1 MKKKFIQVAVFFLVV
16 FSFLICIIS
25 CKKSNE
31 MSLDEISIATTDGT
45 AALLAKTISKPWQ
58 GEEYVPGAVGGVWNS
73 SMIEDPKT
81 FNLIISERDATTS
94 SIMAHMHDYLVDYD
108 YVKKEFVPNC
118 ASPEIIVNEEEQTM
132 SVVYTLRD
140 DLYWS
145 FYDSTEK
152 IPVTSDDVI
161 FWYDEIEGDPEF
173 RSSAYNSQFT
183 QLPDGTEKR
192 ITIEKIDDK
201 RFAFHFPRIDSN
213 PLLSTNRN
221 FGPKFLF
228 EPAKKQGGVQ
238 GVLDLFS
245 VDTDP
250 KKIPSMG
257 PWFLIEYSPG
267 QRLVFARNPD
277 YWRKDSNGVAYP
289 YPETKV
295 AQIVSDPNT
304 QYLLFKEGKQEV
316 YTPRPE
322 ELDEVVN
329 LQKQKV
335 GNQTDGWTVF
345 NSEGDL
351 GAPLWSFNQNPIH
364 KDKPFYNW
372 FSKKEFRQGMS
383 CLLNRDRIIS
393 QTYRGL
399 GAPKYSFFAEANPFY
414 DSSIF
419 LQYKYDIKKA
429 EELFAKIGM
438 KKNSEG
444 LLVDM
449 QGNLVEF
456 DLTIPSDSTIFSDIA
471 TIIMDEC
478 AKVGITVNIR
488 NTDFQ
493 KIVEQLSSTYDWQ
506 SVLIGLGTNYWP
518 TQGSNVWPSDGNLHL
533 WYPLQ
538 ESPATEWEARIDNLY
553 EQGSS
558 TVDKEAAKKI
568 WDEYQKI
575 LLEECPVIYLV
586 TGRSFVAIQ
595 NRWDFSNFYYDNIG
609 GANTSFLYLQK

>member
-1 MKKKFIQVAVFFLVV
+1 MKKNFIQVAVFFLVV

-372 FSKKEFRQGMS
+372 FTKKEFRQGMS

>member
-1 MKKKFIQVAVFFLVV
+1 MKKNFIQVAVFFLVV

-228 EPAKKQGGVQ
+228 EPAKKEGGVQ

-277 YWRKDSNGVAYP
+277 YWRKDSKGVAYP

-335 GNQTDGWTVF
+335 GNQTEGWTVF

-372 FSKKEFRQGMS
+372 FTKKEFRQGMS

>member
-372 FSKKEFRQGMS
+372 FTKKEFRQGMS

-414 DSSIF
+414 DSSIL

>member
-1 MKKKFIQVAVFFLVV
+1 M
-16 FSFLICIIS
+16 
-25 CKKSNE
+25 
-31 MSLDEISIATTDGT
+31 
-45 AALLAKTISKPWQ
+45 
-58 GEEYVPGAVGGVWNS
+58 
-73 SMIEDPKT
+73 
-81 FNLIISERDATTS
+81 
-94 SIMAHMHDYLVDYD
+94 
-108 YVKKEFVPNC
+108 
-118 ASPEIIVNEEEQTM
+118 
-132 SVVYTLRD
+132 
-140 DLYWS
+140 
-145 FYDSTEK
+145 
-152 IPVTSDDVI
+152 
-161 FWYDEIEGDPEF
+161 
-173 RSSAYNSQFT
+173 
-183 QLPDGTEKR
+183 
-192 ITIEKIDDK
+192 
-201 RFAFHFPRIDSN
+201 
-213 PLLSTNRN
+213 
-221 FGPKFLF
+221 
-228 EPAKKQGGVQ
+228 
-238 GVLDLFS
+238 FS

-304 QYLLFKEGKQEV
+304 QYLLFKEGKHEV

-335 GNQTDGWTVF
+335 GNQTEGWTVF

-351 GAPLWSFNQNPIH
+351 GAPLWSFNQIPIH

-372 FSKKEFRQGMS
+372 FTKKEFRQGMS

>member
-16 FSFLICIIS
+16 FSFLFCIIS

-58 GEEYVPGAVGGVWNS
+58 GEEYVSGAVGGVWNS

-192 ITIEKIDDK
+192 IKIEKIDDK

-335 GNQTDGWTVF
+335 GNQTEGWTVF

-372 FSKKEFRQGMS
+372 FTKKEFRQGMS

-538 ESPATEWEARIDNLY
+538 ESPATEWEARIDSLY

>member
-1 MKKKFIQVAVFFLVV
+1 MKKNFIQVAVFFLVV

-335 GNQTDGWTVF
+335 GNQTEGWTVF

-372 FSKKEFRQGMS
+372 FTKKEFRQGMS

>member
-1 MKKKFIQVAVFFLVV
+1 
-16 FSFLICIIS
+16 
-25 CKKSNE
+25 

-335 GNQTDGWTVF
+335 GNQTEGWTVF

-372 FSKKEFRQGMS
+372 FTKKEFRQGMS

>member
-1 MKKKFIQVAVFFLVV
+1 MNQKFHFTTKLLFVV
-16 FSFLICIIS
+16 FILLLCFVS

-31 MSLDEISIATTDGT
+31 MSLDEISLAATDGT
-45 AALLAKTISKPWQ
+45 AALLEKTISKPWQ
-58 GEEYVPGAVGGVWNS
+58 GEEYVSGSVGGQWNS
-73 SMIEDPKT
+73 SMIEDPKS
-81 FNLIISERDATTS
+81 FNLLIAERDATTS
-94 SIMAHMHDYLVDYD
+94 SIMSHMHDYLVDYD

-118 ASPEIIVNEEEQTM
+118 AFPEIIVNEDEQTM
-132 SVVYTLRD
+132 SVIYTLRD

-145 FYDSTEK
+145 FYGSDEK
-152 IPVTSDDVI
+152 IPVTSDDVV

-183 QLPDGTEKR
+183 QLPDGSEAR
-192 ITIEKIDDK
+192 ITIEKLDDK

-213 PLLSTNRN
+213 PLLSTNRT
-221 FGPKFLF
+221 FGPKFIF

-257 PWFLIEYSPG
+257 PWFLIEYNPG

-322 ELDEVVN
+322 ELEEVVA
-329 LQKQKV
+329 LQKQKT
-335 GNQTDGWTVF
+335 GNQTEGWTVF

-372 FSKKEFRQGMS
+372 FTQKEFRQGMS

-399 GAPKYSFFAEANPFY
+399 GSPKYSFFAEANPFY
-414 DSSIF
+414 DSSIT
-419 LQYKYDIKKA
+419 LQYKYDLEKA
-429 EELFAKIGM
+429 QELFAKIGM
-438 KKNSEG
+438 KKNADG
-444 LLVDM
+444 LLEDS

-456 DLTIPSDSTIFSDIA
+456 DLTIPSDSTTFSDIA

-506 SVLIGLGTNYWP
+506 SVLIGLGANYWP

-538 ESPATEWEARIDNLY
+538 ESPATEWEARVDQLY

-558 TVDKEAAKKI
+558 TVDKAQAKII
-568 WDEYQKI
+568 WDEYQRI
-575 LLEECPVIYLV
+575 LLEQCPVIYLV
-586 TGRSFVAIQ
+586 SSRNFVALQ

-609 GANTSFLYLQK
+609 GASTSFLYLQK